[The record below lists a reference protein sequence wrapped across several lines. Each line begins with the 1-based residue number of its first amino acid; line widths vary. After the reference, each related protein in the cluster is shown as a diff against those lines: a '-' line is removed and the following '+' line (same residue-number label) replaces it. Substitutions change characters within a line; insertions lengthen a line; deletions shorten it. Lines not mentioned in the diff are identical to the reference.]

1 MAKVS
6 RNWLMAVLLGALT
19 SVSALAIPQVGS
31 VERIASPDGA
41 ESSLQQYAGEL
52 NDARLDVREAA
63 TARLV
68 RDETIETEDIVTYV
82 GAQWETLPPEATER
96 FLIAARQRFIA
107 NPGAIGIQF
116 GDSPIAIIQTVIDGT
131 PASRVLQRGDQF
143 LTLNGEPLP
152 DSRAMQQPELL
163 KRMAEYKAG
172 DKVKARIRRG
182 SEELDVEFALAD
194 PKTLPR
200 FEDFIVQM
208 QREMSQQ
215 WDAMCQQRFPPAPRI
230 MIDMGL
236 VQLNPKQESPSAA
249 VGAGEGAQL
258 IDALSRRR
266 VEVSQSIAR
275 VMERSSNTD
284 SPERRRELEAEY
296 LPLINE
302 FARLNA
308 RLRLAEAVVSGRR
321 RR

>member
-1 MAKVS
+1 VAKV
-6 RNWLMAVLLGALT
+6 WQTWMIAMLLGAPA
-19 SVSALAIPQVGS
+19 SANLLAFPQAWQF
-31 VERIASPDGA
+31 ERLASADDTQA
-41 ESSLQQYAGEL
+41 SLEEYAREL
-52 NDARLDVREAA
+52 NDANLTVREAA
-63 TARLV
+63 TDRLV
-68 RDETIETEDIVTYV
+68 RDERIETEDIVTYV
-82 GAQWETLPPEATER
+82 DSQWQSLPAEAIER
-96 FLIAARQRFIA
+96 FLIASRQRFIA
-107 NPGAIGIQF
+107 DPGAIGIQF

-152 DSRAMQQPELL
+152 DSRIQQQPELL

-172 DKVKARIRRG
+172 DLVKARIRRG

-208 QREMSQQ
+208 QREMAQQ
-215 WDAMCQQRFPPAPRI
+215 WDAMCEQRFPPAPRI
-230 MIDMGL
+230 MIDMDLPELKTTPETPPVTVGMA
-236 VQLNPKQESPSAA
+236 ES
-249 VGAGEGAQL
+249 GKL

-275 VMERSSNTD
+275 VMERSSNAD